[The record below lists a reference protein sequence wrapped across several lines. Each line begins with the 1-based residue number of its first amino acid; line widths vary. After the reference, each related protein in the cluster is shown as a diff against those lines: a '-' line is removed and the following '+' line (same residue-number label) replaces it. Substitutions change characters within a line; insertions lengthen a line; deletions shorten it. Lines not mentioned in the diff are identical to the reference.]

1 MDIDKLSYFFAAAE
15 LQNFTKA
22 AQACHIAQTTMSK
35 YIAVL
40 EQELGC
46 RLFVRSHKA
55 ARLTPQGQQFYDG
68 MKGIEEQYQAL
79 CQRIQ
84 RAGGQE
90 LRIGMLTTDYED
102 FPILRSFERAYPSVA
117 VYFSFGEEDRL
128 LAELEQHRLDALIC
142 PNILLSPQAGQK
154 GEPIARADLV
164 TIEQSLVCSRE
175 LLERC
180 GSLSAVIGSQP
191 FLTKAAG
198 TGYQE
203 FCRDKLGQ
211 LYGSTFRSVTVANS
225 YSHQLL
231 LLNLSRGFAIIPS
244 LAQAEYENLV
254 FFPAPAVFH
263 ETEQLLYRPDFVSP
277 GLAALLA
284 HIQKQDHEK
293 KC

>member
-1 MDIDKLSYFFAAAE
+1 MDINKLHYFFAAAE

-46 RLFVRSHKA
+46 GLFLRGHRT

-68 MKGIEEQYQAL
+68 MKAIDEQYQAL
-79 CQRIQ
+79 CQRIR
-84 RAGGQE
+84 RADGEE
-90 LRIGMLTTDYED
+90 LRIGVLTTDYED
-102 FPILRSFERAYPSVA
+102 FSILRRFELAHPSVA
-117 VYFSFGEEDRL
+117 IYFSFGEEHRL
-128 LAELEQHRLDALIC
+128 LAELERHRLDALIC
-142 PNILLSPQAGQK
+142 PNILLPSRAEPPQ
-154 GEPIARADLV
+154 ESIARADLV

-175 LLERC
+175 LLDRY
-180 GSLSAVIGSQP
+180 GSLPAVIAGQP

-198 TGYQE
+198 AGYQE
-203 FCRDKLGQ
+203 FCREKLLQ
-211 LYGSTFRSVTVANS
+211 IYGSTFQSVTVANN

-244 LAQAEYENLV
+244 LAQDEYENLV
-254 FFPAPAVFH
+254 FFPAPTVFH
-263 ETEQLLYRPDFVSP
+263 ETEQLLYRQDHLSSS
-277 GLAALLA
+277 LQTLLA
-284 HIQKQDHEK
+284 YIHEK